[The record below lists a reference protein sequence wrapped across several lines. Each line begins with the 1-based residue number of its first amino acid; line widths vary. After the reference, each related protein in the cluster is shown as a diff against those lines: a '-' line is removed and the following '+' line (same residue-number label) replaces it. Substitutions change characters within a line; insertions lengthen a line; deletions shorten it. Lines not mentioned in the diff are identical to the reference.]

1 MFIVITFLGCA
12 VALKP
17 KDAVFQ
23 VRVER
28 ELLDRFREICEAR
41 DMNVSQGLRRFMMDM
56 VDRDD
61 ARRKAV
67 KTE

>member
-1 MFIVITFLGCA
+1 

-17 KDAVFQ
+17 KNAVFQ

-28 ELLDRFREICEAR
+28 ELLDRFREICEGR

-61 ARRKAV
+61 ARKKSL